1 MNSQAAKPKKSLF
14 GRFLSG
20 VETVGNK
27 IPDPM
32 LLFVYLSIG
41 TILLS
46 FVLSLVGFSGVN
58 PATGET
64 VAVFNLFSKEGFL
77 KMITTAVGNF
87 TGMSALG
94 MVLVCMLGVGV
105 CDRSGLFSVGLH
117 GMVNNSKG
125 SDLKLI
131 VIFTFAC
138 IMADAAGGTGFVV
151 MPPLGAMVFMAMGR
165 NPIAGMMCAYASV
178 SGAFASNLL
187 VTSMDVVNLSFTEAA
202 AQLVDPSIALSP
214 AINYYFSAFSVITL
228 TIVSVL
234 ITTRII
240 EPRLGKYKSQDG
252 LVHEAHETTAEEK
265 KGLRAAMLSV
275 GIYLAAIV
283 VLVIT
288 GVLCDP
294 ETGSAIASKAPLM
307 KSLPLLIALLFF
319 IPGTVFGIVSGNF
332 KGFKDIAAAL
342 SKSMADMGSYIALI
356 FFIAQFLKYFEWS
369 NIGIILAI
377 KGADAL
383 QTSGFPIWV
392 VLVLFVILC
401 AFINLIIGG
410 ASTKWAILSPVFV
423 PMFMF
428 LGYHPALAQM
438 AYRIGDS
445 ITNPICPTFAYF
457 GMLLALAK
465 KYDKEAGVGTLMAN
479 MLPYTIA
486 FFCFMIVQLLIW
498 FFLKIPFGPGAP
510 LFLN

>member
-1 MNSQAAKPKKSLF
+1 
-14 GRFLSG
+14 
-20 VETVGNK
+20 
-27 IPDPM
+27 
-32 LLFVYLSIG
+32 
-41 TILLS
+41 
-46 FVLSLVGFSGVN
+46 
-58 PATGET
+58 
-64 VAVFNLFSKEGFL
+64 
-77 KMITTAVGNF
+77 
-87 TGMSALG
+87 
-94 MVLVCMLGVGV
+94 
-105 CDRSGLFSVGLH
+105 
-117 GMVNNSKG
+117 
-125 SDLKLI
+125 
-131 VIFTFAC
+131 
-138 IMADAAGGTGFVV
+138 
-151 MPPLGAMVFMAMGR
+151 
-165 NPIAGMMCAYASV
+165 MMCAYASV

-275 GIYLAAIV
+275 GIYVAAIV